1 MKHYIPVFIFVFI
14 FSKVVFADSIQ
25 VPEDTSSIQGGIS
38 LASDGDTVLVSEG
51 VYVENI
57 SFEGKAITVAS
68 LYFLNGDTTHI
79 DNTIIDGSQPANPDS
94 GSVVVLPMARTQL
107 PFCAALPSGVVLVQ

>member
-1 MKHYIPVFIFVFI
+1 MRHFVPIIIFVFI
-14 FSKVVFADSIQ
+14 FSNAVLADTIQ
-25 VPEDTSSIQGGIS
+25 VPDDTSSIQGGIS

-68 LYFLNGDTTHI
+68 LYFLDGDTTHI
-79 DNTIIDGSQPANPDS
+79 DNTIIEDIDTR
-94 GSVVVLPMARTQL
+94 ARRSTTK
-107 PFCAALPSGVVLVQ
+107 C